1 MIYLW
6 KFRATK
12 TKAGKRQTDREG
24 ENTHENKWRERKK
37 RIELVFIFF
46 TKFLFANVVIIESKQ
61 QKKKEWKCFLET
73 SFNNDATSKQADSAL
88 ISQIVK
94 GGILSFIYQQDAFKL
109 LNDILFTLTL
119 RWETW

>member
-1 MIYLW
+1 M
-6 KFRATK
+6 K
-12 TKAGKRQTDREG
+12 TNGEKGKKES
-24 ENTHENKWRERKK
+24 N
-37 RIELVFIFF
+37 LFLFF

-94 GGILSFIYQQDAFKL
+94 GGILSI
-109 LNDILFTLTL
+109 I
-119 RWETW
+119 